1 VLSDLHSVACIGL
14 HLHLDWIRACG
25 RYSCMAGSSSAV
37 AAFTEMV
44 RSEVLS
50 GGSQCCARGPAR
62 THSTCTTRE
71 LGGTGHRA
79 QDLRWDGATTAPHRG
94 SSLPPASRQSCT
106 ASPAGMGWHRTASAV
121 HGSRACTLSAAGQD
135 KLAAIYGTHEMH
147 REALA
152 GDWRVS
158 VPSVQPL
165 LQPQPQPLAYG
176 SRRSP
181 GGVGSAGG
189 W

>member
-1 VLSDLHSVACIGL
+1 MLSDLHSVACIGL

-106 ASPAGMGWHRTASAV
+106 ASPAGMDG
-121 HGSRACTLSAAGQD
+121 
-135 KLAAIYGTHEMH
+135 I
-147 REALA
+147 
-152 GDWRVS
+152 
-158 VPSVQPL
+158 VQPAPCMDHVPARSRPL
-165 LQPQPQPLAYG
+165 DKTNWLQSMVLTKCIGRRLRVTGECRFPRCSHSC
-176 SRRSP
+176 SRSRSHSLMAP
-181 GGVGSAGG
+181 AAARGA
-189 W
+189 